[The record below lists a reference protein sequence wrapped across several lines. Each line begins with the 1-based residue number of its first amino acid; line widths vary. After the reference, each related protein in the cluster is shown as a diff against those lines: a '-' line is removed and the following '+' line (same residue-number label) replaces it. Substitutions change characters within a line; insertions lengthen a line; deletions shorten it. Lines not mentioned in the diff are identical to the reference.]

1 MMTVL
6 QRLASISIISLMA
19 VGCAQQ
25 SMRFPHAPH
34 TEAIFKTYSSKL
46 LALDSSMSDWIRSIQ
61 QLEHSASFSDSIH
74 CRFEIARRA
83 YKRLEWIVE
92 ATSPGSA
99 KQLNGAALDEAE
111 ETDQK
116 IISPSGFQVVEA
128 IIFPKAD
135 VADAEKLIDELK
147 RIQSATR
154 RMRVMLDGIAF
165 TDALLFDALR
175 QELFR
180 VITLGISGYDS
191 PIAQRSVSE
200 AAEALRGVEEGLG
213 FFATDLS
220 SKQPTQFRAL
230 SEKLTAAIQ
239 YVERSQ
245 ASFNDFD
252 RAEFIT
258 RYINPLCEALY
269 DMQTAAGIAFV
280 DYRRPLS
287 TRAKTLFDVDAF
299 VLKGY
304 APFYVPNSTP
314 DLVQLGKLLFHD
326 PILSENNQRAC
337 ASCHQP
343 EKAFQD
349 GRPRAVALGKD
360 NAVLR
365 NTPTLINA
373 ALQPSSSYDQSTVY
387 LEDRVEKV
395 LQSPS
400 EMHSSLKLVAEKLMK
415 SDGYIALFQKAFSV
429 KQAGISTTE
438 PITPE
443 QVKQA
448 IGAYVRTLVSLNS
461 RFDKYMRGDTAQISA
476 EEKHG
481 FNLFMGKA
489 KCGTCH
495 FMPLFNGTVPPT
507 YIGMEAEVIG
517 VPKEPKWTN
526 AEIDPDTGKQAV
538 THMEL
543 HRYAFKTTTVRN
555 AELTAP
561 YMHNGVYKTLD
572 DVMRFYNMGG
582 GKGIGIDLPN
592 QTLPFDSLALS
603 QSEIRALISFVKTLT
618 DTTGLTVTPT
628 TLPSF
633 NLEAWQRRKIGGA
646 Y

>member
-1 MMTVL
+1 
-6 QRLASISIISLMA
+6 
-19 VGCAQQ
+19 
-25 SMRFPHAPH
+25 
-34 TEAIFKTYSSKL
+34 
-46 LALDSSMSDWIRSIQ
+46 MSDWIRSIR
-61 QLEHSASFSDSIH
+61 QLEHSASFSDSMH
-74 CRFEIARRA
+74 RRFEAARRA

-99 KQLNGAALDEAE
+99 KQLNGPALDEAE

-116 IISPSGFQVVEA
+116 IISPSGLQVVEA
-128 IIFPKAD
+128 IIFPKAEPT
-135 VADAEKLIDELK
+135 DAEKLIDELK
-147 RIQSATR
+147 RIQSAAR

-191 PIAQRSVSE
+191 PIAQRAVSE
-200 AAEALRGVEEGLG
+200 AAEALRGVEEGLD
-213 FFATDLS
+213 FLATDLS
-220 SKQPTQFRAL
+220 SKQPMQFRAL

-269 DMQTAAGIAFV
+269 DLQTAAGIAFV

-299 VLKGY
+299 VVKSY
-304 APFYVPNSTP
+304 APFYAPNPTP
-314 DLVQLGKLLFHD
+314 DLIQLGKLLFHD

-349 GRPRAVALGKD
+349 GRPRATALGKD

-400 EMHSSLKLVAEKLMK
+400 EMHSSLGLVAEKLMK
-415 SDGYIALFQKAFSV
+415 SDDYIALFQKAFPV

-448 IGAYVRTLVSLNS
+448 ISAYVRTLVSLNS

-507 YIGMEAEVIG
+507 YIGMEAEVIA

-526 AEIDPDTGKQAV
+526 AEIDSDTGKQAL

-582 GKGIGIDLPN
+582 GKGIGIELPN

-603 QSEIRALISFVKTLT
+603 PSEIRALISFVKTLT

-628 TLPSF
+628 ALPSF
-633 NLEAWQRRKIGGA
+633 NLEAWQRRKIGGM